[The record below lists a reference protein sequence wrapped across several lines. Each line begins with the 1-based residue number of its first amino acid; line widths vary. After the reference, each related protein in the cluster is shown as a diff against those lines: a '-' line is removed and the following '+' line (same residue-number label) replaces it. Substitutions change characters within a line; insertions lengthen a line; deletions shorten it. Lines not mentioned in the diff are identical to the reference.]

1 MRVELMSR
9 KGHDVLGE
17 WDRTMAMERLEALD
31 REVQD
36 YLRRGYNAFGATSN
50 QRLERIAPDCDED
63 VVLIAPV
70 VGG

>member
-17 WDRTMAMERLEALD
+17 WDRTMALERLEALD

-36 YLRRGYNAFGATSN
+36 YLRRGYNAFGAASN
-50 QRLERIAPDCDED
+50 QRLEHVGPDCEED

>member
-17 WDRTMAMERLEALD
+17 WDHTMALERLEALD
-31 REVQD
+31 QQVQH
-36 YLRRGYNAFGATSN
+36 YLRQGYNAFGAVSS
-50 QRLERIAPDCDED
+50 QRLEHVGPDCEED